1 VAEFIADSKIQF
13 GTLSYE
19 RYMGLKKRVILPG
32 ADYKQLYDFYQAA
45 LNQDRSPFKAVPLHQ
60 PL

>member
-1 VAEFIADSKIQF
+1 VAEFISDSKVQF

-19 RYMGLKKRVILPG
+19 RYMGLKKRTILPG
-32 ADYKQLYDFYQAA
+32 DEYKQLYDFYQAA
-45 LNQDRSPFKAVPLHQ
+45 LTQDRSPFKALPAHQ